1 MMIKRLSRKQI
12 VIPIGINNVEQIIA
26 KANSHI
32 SNINRLLKEIKSEI
46 SVNSIQSNNKGIL
59 VTINKIAATSDL
71 NIMEK
76 YLKDLNDINLT
87 NIINPRLSQFKSYL
101 KILNIPYFVK
111 DTNLSVISDIIESI
125 IKSTHIFNNIVLE
138 SCLCIIKVF
147 LKSDM
152 TAVWVNIWDS

>member
-1 MMIKRLSRKQI
+1 
-12 VIPIGINNVEQIIA
+12 
-26 KANSHI
+26 
-32 SNINRLLKEIKSEI
+32 
-46 SVNSIQSNNKGIL
+46 
-59 VTINKIAATSDL
+59 
-71 NIMEK
+71 MEK